1 MIGAINMIREASVML
16 ILNKDGLIL
25 GVSRRDDSSKFGLP
39 GGKLEVHET
48 PMEAGI
54 RETVEETGIK
64 VNSCV
69 EIYKR
74 LEPAG
79 SPNGFPFYTYCFY
92 ATDWEGEEKDSE
104 EGIVKWLT
112 VGDLI
117 GNSGA
122 FPEYNLLTLKA
133 FKNLYPKINLR
144 SITDLESL

>member
-16 ILNKDGLIL
+16 IVNKDGLIL
-25 GVSRRDDSSKFGLP
+25 GVSRRDDPSKFGLP
-39 GGKLEVHET
+39 GGKLELHET

-74 LEPAG
+74 VEPAG

-92 ATDWEGEEKDSE
+92 ATNWEGEPSDSE
-104 EGIVKWLT
+104 EGVVKWLKSE
-112 VGDLI
+112 DLT
-117 GNSGA
+117 GATGA
-122 FPEYNLLTLKA
+122 FAAYNLNTLEK
-133 FKNLYPKINLR
+133 FREMFPEVTIK
-144 SITDLESL
+144 